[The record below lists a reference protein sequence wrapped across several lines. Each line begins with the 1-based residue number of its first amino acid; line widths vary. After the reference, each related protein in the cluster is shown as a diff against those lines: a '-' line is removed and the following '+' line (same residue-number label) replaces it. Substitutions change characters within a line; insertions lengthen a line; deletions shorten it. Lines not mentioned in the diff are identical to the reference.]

1 MSFDTLTAG
10 QDPPRD
16 LHVVIEIPAGAPPVK
31 YEFDKASGLLMVD
44 RFLSTSMV
52 YPANYGFIPKTLAED
67 GDPVDA
73 LVITPVPLWPAV
85 VIRARPLG
93 LLRMTDEH
101 GPDAKLVAVPVD
113 SVSREYVNVHKVN
126 DLPACLL
133 DRIAHFFAHYKDHE
147 PGKWVRV
154 DQWEG
159 IEAADLELAGGIERY
174 NHS

>member
-1 MSFDTLTAG
+1 MSLDTLTPG
-10 QDPPRD
+10 ENPPRD

-31 YEFDKASGLLMVD
+31 YEFDKTSGFLMVD
-44 RFLSTSMV
+44 RFLTTSMV

-73 LVITPVPLWPAV
+73 LVVTPVPLYPAA
-85 VIRARPLG
+85 VIRVRPLG

-113 SVSREYVNVHKVN
+113 AVSREYVNVREIQ
-126 DLPACLL
+126 DLPQALL
-133 DRIAHFFAHYKDHE
+133 DRIAHFFSHYKDHE

-154 DQWEG
+154 EGWEG
-159 IEAADLELAGGIERY
+159 IEASDREVQGGIRRY
-174 NHS
+174 GHA